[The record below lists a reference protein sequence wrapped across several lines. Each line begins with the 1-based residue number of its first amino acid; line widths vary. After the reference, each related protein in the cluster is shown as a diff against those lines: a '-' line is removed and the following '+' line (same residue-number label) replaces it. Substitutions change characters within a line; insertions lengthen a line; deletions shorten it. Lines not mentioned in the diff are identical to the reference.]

1 MSNSGEKLAFSL
13 IDQTCPIVDNLYCDA
28 MTLLDRKEIFSVEQL
43 DVIDK
48 VIGDLIGHIKGKA
61 TEPLREQLIYA
72 CSEWSDYEDKC
83 EDLEN
88 VISNLESDLENRD
101 GEIDDLRK
109 DNNDLSNQVYD
120 LENELKEK

>member
-72 CSEWSDYEDKC
+72 CSEWCDYEDKC

-88 VISNLESDLENRD
+88 IVSDLKSDIEIFN

-109 DNNDLSNQVYD
+109 ENDNLSDQVYD